1 MSTQDH
7 PVKLALIGYGKMG
20 KEIERLALERG
31 MQITARVD
39 IESPS
44 LLIDGVK
51 SADVA
56 IHFAIPGTV
65 LSQVEQLAD
74 LGKDVVLGTT
84 GWQNDRAKIQA
95 HVERKGIGLVH
106 ASNFSLGMNIVYHL
120 LREAGLLFDRFE
132 EYDVSVHEVHHKEKL
147 DSPSGTALTIA
158 NILLSG
164 IGRKK
169 EILAGS
175 SDGKIRPEQLQVTST
190 RTGAVVGIH
199 RVMFDSPADN
209 IEVVHT
215 AKNRTGFA
223 LGALLAAEWI
233 RGKKGFFTMDDVLED
248 IIKQQG

>member
-84 GWQNDRAKIQA
+84 GWQNDRANIQA

-248 IIKQQG
+248 IIKRHG